1 MERWRK
7 KEIKLNQRPEI
18 PPELLE
24 IDHIIPRSKGGSDDE
39 ENAQALTIYEHITK
53 HYQAGEMGAVN
64 LIYSRMTK
72 EQQAAWY
79 RVRRTL

>member
-1 MERWRK
+1 MERWK
-7 KEIKLNQRPEI
+7 KREIKSQRPDI

-24 IDHIIPRSKGGSDDE
+24 IDHIVPRSKGGSDDE
-39 ENAQALTIYEHITK
+39 ENLEALTIYEHITK

-64 LIYSRMTK
+64 LIYSRMTD
-72 EQQAAWY
+72 QQRAAWY